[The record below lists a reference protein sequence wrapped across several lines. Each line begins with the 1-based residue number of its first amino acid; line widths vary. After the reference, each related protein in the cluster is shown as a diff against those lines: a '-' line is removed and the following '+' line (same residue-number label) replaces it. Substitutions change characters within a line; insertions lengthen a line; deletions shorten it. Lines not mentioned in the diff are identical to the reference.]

1 MQAARGGR
9 GGNKGGR
16 GGRARG
22 QQVEDTTSEVEVM
35 VEVMVVV
42 GGRGRTV
49 VDPWDLRQ
57 VRERER
63 ERYTA
68 VLLYRVYRT

>member
-1 MQAARGGR
+1 MQAAR

-35 VEVMVVV
+35 VEVMVVVV

-68 VLLYRVYRT
+68 VLLYRVYGA